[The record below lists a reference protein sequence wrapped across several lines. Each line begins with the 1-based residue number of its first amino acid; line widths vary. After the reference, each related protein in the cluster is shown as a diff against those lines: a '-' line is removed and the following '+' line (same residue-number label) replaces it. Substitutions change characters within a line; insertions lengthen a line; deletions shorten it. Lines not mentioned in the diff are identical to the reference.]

1 MSPGPIEGDMEP
13 SRSPKDWF
21 GSNRPEAYGVSFGMV
36 VGAVVFAITQNPIWI
51 AIGVPL
57 GAAAGAAFQTSRK

>member
-1 MSPGPIEGDMEP
+1 MEP
-13 SRSPKDWF
+13 SQDPNDRFD
-21 GSNRPEAYGVSFGMV
+21 SNRRMAYGVSFGMI

-57 GAAAGAAFQTSRK
+57 GAGAGAVFQTSRK